1 MHLRQIS
8 PIEMNR
14 QLQPI
19 VHQPYVKEGYKKIS
33 EETKGQK

>member
-1 MHLRQIS
+1 
-8 PIEMNR
+8 MNR

-33 EETKGQK
+33 EETKGEK